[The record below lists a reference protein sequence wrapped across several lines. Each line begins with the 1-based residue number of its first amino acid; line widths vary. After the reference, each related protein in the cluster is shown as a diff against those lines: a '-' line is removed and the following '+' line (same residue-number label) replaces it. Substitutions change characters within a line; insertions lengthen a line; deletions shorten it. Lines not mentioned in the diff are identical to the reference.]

1 MEKSKKRTFYL
12 DGLML
17 EISDYPKKLQNSEES
32 EESPK
37 VELKLKSNSV
47 EIFNIKVFAND
58 GQILVS
64 CPDKTKKIAV
74 YIPKTKSIKKPSYFN
89 QIFQFPPETS
99 EPSQSDKNSKLLEI
113 RSTGSTENRNTL
125 KRISEKLKGKN
136 DDKDVKELQ
145 NESVASSILE
155 FDRDT
160 DEFINS
166 RIRKAK
172 KPLLGSISEK
182 FNPKKRNPTFIKEA
196 KKGQDVPIVFKRSVS
211 KNGIIGSESDQPHS
225 EHGSSMADDLNG
237 IF

>member
-17 EISDYPKKLQNSEES
+17 EISDYPKKLQNS

-113 RSTGSTENRNTL
+113 RSTENRNTL
-125 KRISEKLKGKN
+125 KSISEKLKGKN

-172 KPLLGSISEK
+172 KPLLESISEK
-182 FNPKKRNPTFIKEA
+182 FNPKKRNPNFIKEA

>member
-32 EESPK
+32 PK

-58 GQILVS
+58 GQISVS

-99 EPSQSDKNSKLLEI
+99 EPFQSDKNSKLLEI
-113 RSTGSTENRNTL
+113 RSTENRNTL

-166 RIRKAK
+166 HIRKAK

-196 KKGQDVPIVFKRSVS
+196 KKGKDVPIVLKRSVS

-225 EHGSSMADDLNG
+225 EHGSSMSDDLNG